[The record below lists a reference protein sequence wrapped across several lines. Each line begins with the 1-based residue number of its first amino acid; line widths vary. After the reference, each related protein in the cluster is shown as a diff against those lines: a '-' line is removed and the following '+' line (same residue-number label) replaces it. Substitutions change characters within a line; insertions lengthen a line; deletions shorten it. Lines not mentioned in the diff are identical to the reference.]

1 MGTLSLA
8 AFLKGLPERLFE
20 LDEELFR
27 DHSLKLA
34 EPELQALVDLAL
46 EGALAR
52 RAQGEEITPMMVSAM
67 VRLQKAVDA
76 ADAKGEKE
84 PSLWSR
90 EVSLTPEGGDERAV
104 PSERAPPMGRGGVL

>member
-1 MGTLSLA
+1 MSLA

-20 LDEELFR
+20 LDDELFR
-27 DHSLKLA
+27 DHALKLA

-52 RAQGEEITPMMVSAM
+52 RAQGEEISPMMVSAM

-76 ADAKGEKE
+76 ADAKGERE

-90 EVSLTPEGGDERAV
+90 EVTLTPDSTDGQTV
-104 PSERAPPMGRGGVL
+104 PSERAPPMGRGGAL